1 MKTWL
6 CTADPKGPRRRR
18 CARRPRRQLCALL
31 LAALT
36 LSAGRLS
43 AHDIPRDV
51 TVQAFARPEG
61 HALRLLV
68 RVPLRAIMDVEFPR
82 REREY
87 VDLARVDQAL
97 RDAATVWL
105 SNKIE
110 LYEAETLLSNPRIV
124 STRMSL
130 ESDRSFATY
139 EGALAHVTGPPL
151 REDTTIFWEQGLL
164 DVLFEYPIQ
173 SDRSRFSIHAAFDR
187 LALSVITALQFL
199 PPGGVVRAYEL
210 PGDAGL
216 VRLDPRW
223 HQAALRFVSL
233 GFFHIL
239 DGTDHLLFLLCL
251 VIPFRRAWALI
262 PIVTAF
268 TVAHSI
274 TLIASAYNYAPDA
287 LWFPPLIET
296 LIAMSIVYMAL
307 ENILLRS
314 AAPAGASTRHVT
326 PQLSRRWII
335 AFLFGLV
342 HGFGFSFGLQH
353 TLQFAGSHLLT
364 SLLSFNVGVELGQLL
379 VLAMLVPALGLLFR
393 FVVAERMGTII
404 LSALVA
410 HTGWH
415 WMTERFEVLR
425 QFPWPAITA
434 AGTASGIRWLMVIVA
449 VAAVGWL
456 IFVLTQRSTGR
467 RADETPVGEA
477 R

>member
-1 MKTWL
+1 M
-6 CTADPKGPRRRR
+6 RR
-18 CARRPRRQLCALL
+18 AAAPAVLALVV
-31 LAALT
+31 AALA
-36 LSAGRLS
+36 LSARLS

-61 HALRLLV
+61 ERFRLLI
-68 RVPLRAIMDVEFPR
+68 RVPLKAIMDVEFPR

-87 VDLARVDQAL
+87 VDLARVDPSL
-97 RDAATVWL
+97 RDAAQLWL
-105 SNKIE
+105 ANKIE
-110 LYEAETLLSNPRIV
+110 LYEGDTRLGNPRII
-124 STRMSL
+124 STRLSL
-130 ESDRSFATY
+130 EFDRSFASY
-139 EGALAHVTGPPL
+139 DEALAHVTGPRLPD
-151 REDTTIFWEQGLL
+151 DTTIFWEQGLL
-164 DVLFEYPIQ
+164 DVLLEYPIA
-173 SDRSRFSIHAAFDR
+173 SDQSRFSIHARFDR
-187 LALSVITALQFL
+187 LALSVITALRFM

-210 PGDAGL
+210 EGDAGL

-223 HQAALRFVSL
+223 HQAMLRFVSL

-239 DGTDHLLFLLCL
+239 EGTDHLIFLLCL
-251 VIPFRRAWALI
+251 VIPFRKPRTLI

-307 ENILLRS
+307 ENIV
-314 AAPAGASTRHVT
+314 AASV
-326 PQLSRRWII
+326 SRRWMIT
-335 AFLFGLV
+335 FVFGLV
-342 HGFGFSFGLQH
+342 HGFGFSFGLEH

-379 VLAMLVPALGLLFR
+379 VLALLVPVLDLLFR
-393 FVVAERMGTII
+393 LVVAERMGTII

-415 WMTERFEVLR
+415 WMTERFGVLR
-425 QFPWPAITA
+425 QFPWPPVTA
-434 AGTASGIRWLMVIVA
+434 AGMATLTWWLMALVA
-449 VAAVGWL
+449 LAAVIWL
-456 IFVLTQRSTGR
+456 ASLVMQRSTEHRLG
-467 RADETPVGEA
+467 ET